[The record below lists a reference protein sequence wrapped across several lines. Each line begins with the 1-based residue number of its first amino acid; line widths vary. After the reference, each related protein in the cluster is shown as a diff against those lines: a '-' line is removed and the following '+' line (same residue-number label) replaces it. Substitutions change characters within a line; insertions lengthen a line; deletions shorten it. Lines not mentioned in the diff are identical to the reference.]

1 MIEATNLSRRY
12 GALKAVDDL
21 SFHVPEGS
29 VCGFLGPNGAGKSTT
44 IRMIAGLFA
53 PDSGRLTVGGI
64 DASRDPLGV
73 RAQVGYLPESTAL
86 YPELRVEEYL
96 NFRAGLTGM
105 GARDIRAAIT
115 RTVDACGLGD
125 VRRRLV
131 SSLSRGYRQRVGLA
145 AALVGDPAV
154 LILDEPTVGLD
165 PVQQQA
171 FRALLAELAGERTV
185 LLSSHLM
192 AEVDSSCDWLVMIA
206 GGRLVASGSRAEI
219 VGRTHPL
226 VCVGV
231 ANENLDRF
239 ERLCRKEPW
248 VDSVERVSASK
259 GTVLQVKGAGDSK
272 ESMKLVGALASRNQ
286 VPLHEL
292 REASSSLEEVFL
304 EHAGAS
310 DGAWSTVSSKE
321 TS

>member
-1 MIEATNLSRRY
+1 MIEASNLSRRY
-12 GALKAVDDL
+12 GSLRAVDGL
-21 SFHVPEGS
+21 SFDVPKGA

-53 PDSGRLTVGGI
+53 PDSGRLLVGGV
-64 DASRDPLGV
+64 DAARDPLGV

-96 NFRAGLTGM
+96 NFRAGLM
-105 GARDIRAAIT
+105 GLSTSAIHSGIK

-165 PVQQQA
+165 PVQQRA
-171 FRALLAELAGERTV
+171 FRALLADLAGDRTV

-206 GGRLVASGSRAEI
+206 GGRLVASGSREEIMGRGTALVRVRVAEND
-219 VGRTHPL
+219 L
-226 VCVGV
+226 K
-231 ANENLDRF
+231 RF
-239 ERLCRKEPW
+239 EVVCRDE
-248 VDSVERVSASK
+248 VLIDSVVRGDGRQGGALQIKSSASCD
-259 GTVLQVKGAGDSK
+259 TPLQMVGELAGRH
-272 ESMKLVGALASRNQ
+272 GIT
-286 VPLHEL
+286 LHEL
-292 REASSSLEEVFL
+292 REASTSLEEIFL
-304 EHAGAS
+304 QHAGS
-310 DGAWSTVSSKE
+310 TEGDWSMAPSGGDS
-321 TS
+321 